1 MRVFRLRLF
10 RQCSFRQCS
19 FRQRAVPLLT
29 AITVLSGMGLGVIAG
44 PARAGERPPAEGP
57 PDPAAVLAGGPSAAP
72 PAAGPLAA
80 AAVSAA
86 AGCLAAPDGIS
97 FYAPGVPGGG
107 KTVALTFDDGPGP
120 STSQIIAVLRRYGV
134 TGTFLNIGANAAR
147 FPSLV
152 RQEAT
157 LGYQV
162 GNHTW
167 DHPDMNTLSAASQAS
182 EMDRATAEQ
191 QSLIGW
197 GPCVF
202 RPPYGNY
209 NSTLLSL
216 ARQRNMRVFNWS
228 VDTEDWKANGSAAS
242 TWVNRIIS
250 LAESEG
256 GPQAH
261 PVVLMH
267 NAPSGDPATVAA
279 LPTII
284 KFFAARGYT
293 FVNLAGSAGT
303 GYQVVSAG
311 GDVYSFGA
319 AGYGSAAGK
328 LPSGVTAA
336 GLAAD
341 PGTGGYWLLASNGA
355 VTAYHAPALGSAAGK
370 LPKGVTATAIAAS
383 RGGYL
388 VLASDGGVYAF
399 GAPDHGSA
407 RGKLASGAR
416 AVGIAVDAATG
427 GYWILASSGW
437 VTSFGAPAKG
447 SATLRAGEQATA
459 IAASPQGGYLV
470 LTSAGR
476 VVALGA
482 SYYGQVAGKLATGA
496 TAVALAVAP
505 ATGGYWILASDGGV
519 TAYHAPGRGSVK
531 IPAGHRTAGITGI

>member
-1 MRVFRLRLF
+1 MPVSRMRV
-10 RQCSFRQCS
+10 
-19 FRQRAVPLLT
+19 VPVLT
-29 AITVLSGMGLGVIAG
+29 ALAVLSGMALGAMAG
-44 PARAGERPPAEGP
+44 PSASAGGRPQVEGP
-57 PDPAAVLAGGPSAAP
+57 PGPTAVLAGGPSVAP
-72 PAAGPLAA
+72 PAVGPLAS
-80 AAVSAA
+80 AVPRAA
-86 AGCLAAPDGIS
+86 AGCLAAPNGIN
-97 FYAPGVPGGG
+97 FYAPGAPGGG

-120 STSQIIAVLRRYGV
+120 STSQIIAVLRQYGV

-147 FPSLV
+147 YPSLV

-157 LGYQV
+157 LGYPV

-182 EMDRATAEQ
+182 EMDKATAEQ

-209 NSTLLSL
+209 NSTLLGL
-216 ARQRNMRVFNWS
+216 AQQRGMRVFNWS

-242 TWVNRIIS
+242 SWVNRIIS

-284 KFFAARGYT
+284 RYFLLRGYT
-293 FVNLAGSAGT
+293 FVNLAGSLGT

-311 GDVYSFGA
+311 GYVYSLGA
-319 AGYGSAAGK
+319 AGYGSAGGK
-328 LPSGVTAA
+328 LPSGVAA
-336 GLAAD
+336 VGLAAD
-341 PGTGGYWLLASNGA
+341 PGTGGYWLLASTGA
-355 VTAYHAPALGSAAGK
+355 VTAYHAPALGSAGGK
-370 LPKGVTATAIAAS
+370 LPRGVTATAVAAS

-399 GAPDHGSA
+399 GAPYHGSV
-407 RGKLASGAR
+407 RGKLPSGVR
-416 AVGIAVDAATG
+416 AAGIAVDAATG
-427 GYWILASSGW
+427 GYWILASDGW
-437 VTSFGAPAKG
+437 VAGFGVTAKG
-447 SATLRAGEQATA
+447 SARLGAGEKAIA
-459 IAASPQGGYLV
+459 IAASPQGGYLI

-482 SYYGQVAGKLATGA
+482 AYYGQVAGKMAKGV
-496 TAVALAVAP
+496 TAVGLAVAP
-505 ATGGYWILASDGGV
+505 ATGGYWILASDGSV

-531 IPAGHRTAGITGI
+531 FPAAHRAAGIIGI

>member
-1 MRVFRLRLF
+1 MRVL
-10 RQCSFRQCS
+10 
-19 FRQRAVPLLT
+19 QRCAV
-29 AITVLSGMGLGVIAG
+29 
-44 PARAGERPPAEGP
+44 PARAA
-57 PDPAAVLAGGPSAAP
+57 AAVLAMIALGIAAG
-72 PAAGPLAA
+72 PAAGAS
-80 AAVSAA
+80 V
-86 AGCLAAPDGIS
+86 AGASTVAGPGAGGCVPVPNGVN
-97 FYAPGVPGGG
+97 FYAPAVPGSG

-120 STSQIIAVLRRYGV
+120 STAQIIAVLRQYGV

-182 EMDRATAEQ
+182 EMDKAAAEQ

-209 NSTLLSL
+209 NPTLLSL
-216 ARQRNMRVFNWS
+216 AQQRNMRVWNWS

-242 TWVNRIIS
+242 SWVSRIIS

-261 PVVLMH
+261 PVILMH

-279 LPTII
+279 LPVII
-284 KFFAARGYT
+284 RYFQARGYA
-293 FVNLAGSAGT
+293 FVNLAGSLGT

-311 GDVYSFGA
+311 GYVYSFGA
-319 AGYGSAAGK
+319 AGYGSAAGH
-328 LPSGVTAA
+328 LPSGATAA

-355 VTAYHAPALGSAAGK
+355 VTGYHAPLLGSAAGQ
-370 LPKGVTATAIAAS
+370 LPNGVTATAIAAS

-399 GAPDHGSA
+399 GAPYHGSV

-437 VTSFGAPAKG
+437 VAGFGVPAKG
-447 SATLRAGEQATA
+447 SASLAPGERAAA

-482 SYYGQVAGKLATGA
+482 AYYGQVAGKLATGV
-496 TAVALAVAP
+496 TAVGLAVAP

-519 TAYHAPGRGSVK
+519 TAYHAPARGAVK
-531 IPAGHRTAGITGI
+531 IPAGHRTAGIIGI